1 MREILVPTLKNP
13 HSGICTTLSAR
24 RLNGASEQQTRIDDT
39 RRHRSF
45 ALLIA
50 SEGHHQLALTTGDGG
65 AVMSVTDNELE
76 ILYHQIGKHLAWKN
90 TVRARRGPCGQDAA
104 AL

>member
-1 MREILVPTLKNP
+1 MRQILVPTLKNP
-13 HSGICTTLSAR
+13 HSGICTTLSGR
-24 RLNGASEQQTRIDDT
+24 RLHGASEQQTRIDDT
-39 RRHRSF
+39 RRHRSL

-90 TVRARRGPCGQDAA
+90 TERARREPFGQGAA

>member
-1 MREILVPTLKNP
+1 MRQILVPTLKNP

-50 SEGHHQLALTTGDGG
+50 SEGHHQLALSNGDGG

-90 TVRARRGPCGQDAA
+90 TERERQRPFDQAA
-104 AL
+104 TIL

>member
-1 MREILVPTLKNP
+1 MRQIPVPTLKNP
-13 HSGICTTLSAR
+13 HSGIYTTLSIR
-24 RLNGASEQQTRIDDT
+24 HLNGASEQRMRIDDI

-50 SEGHHQLALTTGDGG
+50 SEGQHQLALTTGEGG

-76 ILYHQIGKHLAWKN
+76 ILYHQIGKHLARKN
-90 TVRARRGPCGQDAA
+90 TERERHA
-104 AL
+104 